1 MYAKPTKVVNPVGG
15 YNPLEN
21 IFESVVFNKITA
33 LQFANARK
41 TEFDSQK
48 VVKNLPAL

>member
-1 MYAKPTKVVNPVGG
+1 MYAKPPKVVNPVGG
-15 YNPLEN
+15 YNPLGN
-21 IFESVVFNKITA
+21 TFESVVFNKIPA